1 MLEFKLPDVGEGIHE
16 AEVLRWLVKPGDQV
30 KLDQPMVE
38 IQADK
43 GVVEIPSPVAG
54 VVKEIRVQ
62 PNKMARVG
70 DVLILLDPQGGS
82 PKASQGAKKAAA
94 QPAATTQPSAV
105 AQPAAAAASAG
116 LSPSTNGSGAQTG
129 PGTPTD
135 TSTQAAPRRAQA
147 APAARKLAFEL
158 GVNIDQVTGTG
169 PGGRITMEDVRNFA
183 AQGAASPAA
192 ASTNGTAVAPAAPT
206 PAAPTRP
213 AETGGESREPLAGL
227 RRRIAERMELA
238 WRTIPHATAFDEA
251 DGAALMALRHALQ
264 PSAEKQGVH
273 LTYLP
278 LLIKLLVRVLK
289 EFPIFNASLD
299 EERREIVYK
308 HYYHIGLAT
317 NTPDG
322 LIVSVLRDAD
332 KRTLLEVA
340 REATRL
346 TEAGRQRK
354 LTLPELT
361 GSTFT
366 LNNVGAFGGG
376 GTGVPI
382 INPPEVAILAVGA
395 LKERP
400 VARQGTIIAR
410 PTLPLSLSFDHR
422 LIDGSG
428 SSAFLRRFKEL
439 VEQPSLLLLD
449 SL

>member
-1 MLEFKLPDVGEGIHE
+1 
-16 AEVLRWLVKPGDQV
+16 
-30 KLDQPMVE
+30 
-38 IQADK
+38 
-43 GVVEIPSPVAG
+43 
-54 VVKEIRVQ
+54 
-62 PNKMARVG
+62 
-70 DVLILLDPQGGS
+70 
-82 PKASQGAKKAAA
+82 
-94 QPAATTQPSAV
+94 
-105 AQPAAAAASAG
+105 
-116 LSPSTNGSGAQTG
+116 
-129 PGTPTD
+129 
-135 TSTQAAPRRAQA
+135 
-147 APAARKLAFEL
+147 
-158 GVNIDQVTGTG
+158 
-169 PGGRITMEDVRNFA
+169 MEDVRTFVAKPPVQTTQA
-183 AQGAASPAA
+183 AGAESAQADLLAARPLGATLVASQGE
-192 ASTNGTAVAPAAPT
+192 STTT
-206 PAAPTRP
+206 
-213 AETGGESREPLAGL
+213 ESREPLAGL

-251 DGAALMALRHALQ
+251 DGAALMALRHELQ
-264 PSAEKQGVH
+264 PNAEKQGVH

-308 HYYHIGLAT
+308 RYYHIGLAT

-332 KRTLLEVA
+332 KRTLLDLA
-340 REATRL
+340 REAARL
-346 TEAGRQRK
+346 TEAGRQRR

-395 LKERP
+395 IKERP

-428 SSAFLRRFKEL
+428 SSAFMRRFKEL

>member
-16 AEVLRWLVKPGDQV
+16 AEVLRWLVKPGDQI

-43 GVVEIPSPVAG
+43 GLVEIPSPVAG
-54 VVKEIRVQ
+54 IVKEIRVPQ
-62 PNKMARVG
+62 NKMARVG
-70 DVLILLDPQGGS
+70 DVLILLDPQGGAQRS
-82 PKASQGAKKAAA
+82 AQVAKTA
-94 QPAATTQPSAV
+94 AV
-105 AQPAAAAASAG
+105 AQPAATVSGDAE
-116 LSPSTNGSGAQTG
+116 PSTNGTQPAQ
-129 PGTPTD
+129 
-135 TSTQAAPRRAQA
+135 RRAQA

-158 GVNIDQVTGTG
+158 GVNLDQVTGTG
-169 PGGRITMEDVRNFA
+169 PGGRITIEDVRTFA

-192 ASTNGTAVAPAAPT
+192 VSTNGAASSPTAPAAP
-206 PAAPTRP
+206 PRP

-238 WRTIPHATAFDEA
+238 WRSIPHATAFDEA

-278 LLIKLLVRVLK
+278 LLIKLLLRVLK
-289 EFPIFNASLD
+289 EFPVFNASLD

-332 KRTLLEVA
+332 KRTLLDLA
-340 REATRL
+340 REAARL
-346 TEAGRQRK
+346 TEAGRQRR
-354 LTLPELT
+354 LALPELT

-395 LKERP
+395 IKERP

-428 SSAFLRRFKEL
+428 SSAFMRRFKEL
-439 VEQPSLLLLD
+439 VERPSLLLLD

>member
-16 AEVLRWLVKPGDQV
+16 AEVLRWLVKPGDQI

-43 GVVEIPSPVAG
+43 GVVEIPSPIAG
-54 VVKEIRVQ
+54 TVKEIRVQ

-70 DVLILLDPQGGS
+70 DILILLDPQGGAQRS
-82 PKASQGAKKAAA
+82 ARVAKAA
-94 QPAATTQPSAV
+94 AV
-105 AQPAAAAASAG
+105 AQPAAPASGEAA
-116 LSPSTNGSGAQTG
+116 PSTNGVQT
-129 PGTPTD
+129 
-135 TSTQAAPRRAQA
+135 APRRAQA

-169 PGGRITMEDVRNFA
+169 PGGRITMEDVRTFA
-183 AQGAASPAA
+183 AKPPAQTAQAVGEESAQANLVAARPLGATLAASQE
-192 ASTNGTAVAPAAPT
+192 VA
-206 PAAPTRP
+206 
-213 AETGGESREPLAGL
+213 ENREPLAGL

-251 DGAALMALRHALQ
+251 DGAALLALRHELQ

-299 EERREIVYK
+299 EERREIIYK

-340 REATRL
+340 REAARL

-428 SSAFLRRFKEL
+428 SSAFMRRFKEL